1 MKGSVKMHKL
11 NEDIRILAFQNNIKM
26 YQIAEKLGIHYVTLN
41 NKLRKELPKEEKKK
55 IYNIIEELRNKEAL

>member
-1 MKGSVKMHKL
+1 MHKV

-41 NKLRKELPKEEKKK
+41 NKLRKELAKEEKKK
-55 IYNIIEELRNKEAL
+55 IYNIIEELKNKEAL

>member
-1 MKGSVKMHKL
+1 MHKL

>member
-1 MKGSVKMHKL
+1 MHKL

-41 NKLRKELPKEEKKK
+41 NKLRKELSKEEKKK

>member
-1 MKGSVKMHKL
+1 MHKL

-26 YQIAEKLGIHYVTLN
+26 YQIAEKLGIHYVTLI